1 MSDDRFQALLT
12 KADAAGLRMTTA
24 RQAILRAI
32 ASSDDHPD
40 AEQLLQRA
48 RAHHQQLSIA
58 SVYRGIRAF
67 EEAGVLVR
75 HEWAGRGRFEE
86 ADREN
91 HFHLI
96 DVVGGEVLELPAQDI
111 EPILDRITENVGY
124 RLVDYRLELY
134 GERNNN

>member
-1 MSDDRFQALLT
+1 MSEEGYQALLV
-12 KADAAGLRMTTA
+12 KANNAGVRMTSA
-24 RQAILRAI
+24 RQAILRAV

-48 RAHHQQLSIA
+48 RYYHQQLSLA
-58 SVYRGIRAF
+58 SVYRSIRAF

-75 HEWAGRGRFEE
+75 HDWAGRGRFEE

-96 DVVGGEVLELPAQDI
+96 DLVGGDVLELPAQDI
-111 EPILDRITENVGY
+111 EPILARIAENVGY
-124 RLVDYRLELY
+124 SLVDYRLELY
-134 GERNNN
+134 AERKSD